1 MSQLSESFGAPF
13 VENFTKKQVKQVKQD
28 LKIFDISQD
37 KNGELY
43 FANPGSL
50 LEYDGFSV
58 AVRVSTTT
66 SRTTIESTSFKK

>member
-13 VENFTKKQVKQVKQD
+13 VENFTKKQVKQD